1 MTTPELELENI
12 QRREVLRGWP
22 LYWVRPLHQLA
33 SAQPRFLPPNALLAL
48 RAGRPPSVPLPTDAR
63 TSLCRPRIRLVR

>member
-12 QRREVLRGWP
+12 QRREVLRGSH
-22 LYWVRPLHQLA
+22 RTGCGHQLA
-33 SAQPRFLPPNALLAL
+33 NAQPRYLPPNALRAL
-48 RAGRPPSVPLPTDAR
+48 RAGRPPSVPLPIDAR